1 VRARARVPGMTGPIQ
16 SLDPP
21 ASRSCVQCACACVRR
36 AALAGRRGVVHLSFH
51 RRAATRHLRR
61 HGTSARRGNSYR
73 SSPRGAYARPYR
85 TYAVTVAPAASI
97 VCLERRARSQR
108 MQREAAWRARRRRAR
123 GQARLG
129 GVGWRARAVA
139 GRPRAGNDAC
149 GRGVPGC
156 PLADDDAR
164 RGPSRS

>member
-1 VRARARVPGMTGPIQ
+1 VRARARVPGMTGPVQ

-36 AALAGRRGVVHLSFH
+36 AALAGRRGTGVVHLSFH

-61 HGTSARRGNSYR
+61 HGTGARRGNSYR

-97 VCLERRARSQR
+97 VCLRTPSTLATHAARGRVARATTTRARAGQAGRSWL
-108 MQREAAWRARRRRAR
+108 ARAGCCGPAAR
-123 GQARLG
+123 GQ
-129 GVGWRARAVA
+129 
-139 GRPRAGNDAC
+139 
-149 GRGVPGC
+149 
-156 PLADDDAR
+156 
-164 RGPSRS
+164 